1 MLANAGPVPARAN
14 VCLYSPG
21 PETTPR
27 GAGLD
32 ATAVPNE
39 RQLGHFRQI
48 LLWPLQLMPLH
59 EESQIHRHWEWLEEP
74 RPDNPWREVDD
85 EFTDDPAG
93 FQQRHYSEFVTF
105 LPHVQRF
112 LYGEGRSRSGPPGSS
127 PMRVFRRRDIARVRC
142 TYPDS
147 TGLPPREFDLAH
159 VDLYFF
165 YDLDVVVLNVE
176 LHASDISL
184 DCAQETLFRF
194 GRSYPTYWEPDGEGG
209 HCLKRADWLDAEGR
223 VLASS
228 DYEQQAL
235 FREHVARNR
244 APRLAAHWEFLLR
257 PMVPH
262 HSEVRGPLRYRQ
274 LEYHRMPVMA
284 YVALDGDPRRLAP
297 SDFVRLAL
305 VTPSGPAGKMPVSVP
320 DFDTRFC
327 YDRFWVPG
335 SDGPP
340 GSRYMGCGESFILL
354 GSARL
359 PYFYTPGGGLLEEFR
374 HQYFLLFLIPHLH
387 KAALLMMSDRL
398 VYALR
403 RLDLQQPD
411 TVKRFKREI
420 RQMREIFLRFTHRYW
435 FHRVSDQ
442 IQARDL
448 YRRTADFLGTEEL
461 YDEVRQRVED
471 MAEYLE
477 EDTTRRQA
485 NTVVRLTVV
494 TAFGLI
500 GTTVTGYF
508 GMNILGV
515 EGVPA
520 WQRALYFIAIFGGM
534 TWLTFYT
541 VMKSKGLS
549 DFLDILSDE
558 RVTVRDKFRAL
569 RAVWRSPGGR

>member
-1 MLANAGPVPARAN
+1 M
-14 VCLYSPG
+14 SPG
-21 PETTPR
+21 R
-27 GAGLD
+27 RRKRLYWAQAMDAVGGIGLEQSG
-32 ATAVPNE
+32 TENE
-39 RQLGHFRQI
+39 RRLGHFRQI

-142 TYPDS
+142 TYPDGS
-147 TGLPPREFDLAH
+147 LPPREFDIAH

-176 LHASDISL
+176 LYASDISL
-184 DCAQETLFRF
+184 DCAQETLFRL
-194 GRSYPTYWEPDGEGG
+194 GRAYPTYWEPNGDGG
-209 HCLKRADWLDAEGR
+209 HCLKRTEWLDADGR
-223 VLASS
+223 VLATS
-228 DYEQQAL
+228 DYERQAL
-235 FREHVARNR
+235 FREHVASNR
-244 APRLAAHWEFLLR
+244 APRLAAHWEYLLR

-262 HSEVRGPLRYRQ
+262 HTEGAGPLRYRQ

-297 SDFVRLAL
+297 SDFVRLGL

-320 DFDTRFC
+320 DFESRFC
-327 YDRFWVPG
+327 YDRFWVPDG
-335 SDGPP
+335 DGPP
-340 GSRYMGCGESFILL
+340 GSRYLGCGESFVLV

-403 RLDLQQPD
+403 RLDLQRPD

-471 MAEYLE
+471 MSEYLE

-500 GTTVTGYF
+500 GTTVTGFF
-508 GMNILGV
+508 GMNILGLD
-515 EGVPA
+515 GMSA
-520 WQRALYFIAIFGGM
+520 GMRLGYFAVIFAAM

-541 VMKSKGLS
+541 VTKSKGLS
-549 DFLDILSDE
+549 DFLDLLSDE
-558 RVTVRDKFRAL
+558 RVPVRQKL
-569 RAVWRSPGGR
+569 SGLLAVWRSPGGR